1 MNTKYSTR
9 YLNKFE
15 QTFTNCDAHYHLQTD
30 RPREKIN
37 NLEKYFPIP
46 YTIVFNSPFG
56 KQSNYSIIRRKKW
69 YVFRAVLFA
78 HHFSP
83 GGIAPF
89 SYRILILRINNTRK
103 QADVFLHGPFDAV
116 SPNRHGVVPM
126 RHELLYLFRRYP
138 PTPLSPGAENTKMY
152 FSRTIRGNRKSSLA
166 LAKKV
171 AFKCYSLF
179 HESLHFATHAAGSS
193 S

>member
-1 MNTKYSTR
+1 MLRSNKIAAVSSILFNYHELSVAGHTKYSTR

-15 QTFTNCDAHYHLQTD
+15 QTFTNYDAHYHPQTD
-30 RPREKIN
+30 RTREKIN

-69 YVFRAVLFA
+69 YVFRAALFA

-89 SYRILILRINNTRK
+89 SYRILILRINNIRK

-126 RHELLYLFRRYP
+126 RHDLLYLFRRYP
-138 PTPLSPGAENTKMY
+138 PTPLSPGGGKRKNVFFEND
-152 FSRTIRGNRKSSLA
+152 SR
-166 LAKKV
+166 
-171 AFKCYSLF
+171 
-179 HESLHFATHAAGSS
+179 
-193 S
+193 

>member
-30 RPREKIN
+30 RPDREKIN

-138 PTPLSPGAENTKMY
+138 PTPLSPGGGKRKNVFFEND
-152 FSRTIRGNRKSSLA
+152 SR
-166 LAKKV
+166 
-171 AFKCYSLF
+171 
-179 HESLHFATHAAGSS
+179 
-193 S
+193 